1 MDKITGLVYNAFSND
16 PEDTSWIF
24 DSYSTET
31 FGSSWDDF
39 GYEIIFRTE
48 EIRAEKNA
56 IRELQEVF
64 MDAFGLPKRNY
75 RFEPTFWRVY
85 WNQAGLRASMIQ
97 KCEEGLDEVAKRHCI
112 VVKSNGITI
121 QPRPRGYLQ
130 KYIGLNDIE
139 QPLH

>member
-97 KCEEGLDEVAKRHCI
+97 KCEEGLDIVAKRHRI
-112 VVKSNGITI
+112 AVRSNGIII
-121 QPRPRGYLQ
+121 QPRPTGYLQ
-130 KYIGLNDIE
+130 NYIGLNEIE
-139 QPLH
+139 E